1 MSRSSNES
9 AAKCSVFRSCSA
21 LRSTIDKSTVAAAVT
36 VLCASG
42 FSAVAGPTD
51 GMTIR
56 LTPVA
61 RTIEGCYGPVEDETC
76 SGLGYGEDDI
86 FGQELRVHE
95 GGFLVYLNVQLEG
108 WASTGLRLRTY
119 QAKIG
124 AQSFGS
130 GAGAPLELFSIPCA
144 STADCVSTHGE
155 KGAKCLGGACSV
167 TWLNKTRTDWVFFD
181 QNATDCIAAFV
192 LDHSPLVF
200 FAVAAT
206 NPSDTEFCSE
216 ADKGI
221 VYYTGTLVLWVP
233 PGAAGTYTIGF
244 IEVETFASDDTVD
257 PAPIEIP
264 VTTLAAVIN
273 IIGEDCNGNDVYD
286 ETDIADG
293 TSFDVN
299 GNDVPDEC
307 ETDCQPNGEFDFRE
321 IRSGQ
326 SQDCNDNDIPDEC
339 DILDDESDDCNTN
352 GVPDECEIRDGR
364 ANDCDGNGIP
374 DSCGLYCAPE
384 QEDCEDCNG
393 NFLPDVC
400 DISYGHS
407 EDRNR
412 DGVPD
417 ECQAVPAA
425 STWSLVILTL
435 LMAVGLA
442 LKFDRPTP
450 PLRTASMP

>member
-1 MSRSSNES
+1 MSRWSDES
-9 AAKCSVFRSCSA
+9 AAKCSALRSRFA
-21 LRSTIDKSTVAAAVT
+21 RRSTIDKSTVAAAVT

-42 FSAVAGPTD
+42 LSAVAGPTD

-56 LTPVA
+56 LTPIA
-61 RTIEGCYGPVEDETC
+61 RTIDGCYGPVEDETC

-86 FGQELRVHE
+86 FGQELRVHD
-95 GGFLVYLNVQLEG
+95 GGFLVYLELQLEG
-108 WASTGLRLRTY
+108 WGSTGRRLRTY
-119 QAKIG
+119 QAKILYET
-124 AQSFGS
+124 FGS

-144 STADCVSTHGE
+144 STADCESTHGE
-155 KGAKCLGGACSV
+155 KGPKCIGGVCEPA
-167 TWLNKTRTDWVFFD
+167 WINKTRTDMVFFD
-181 QNATDCIAAFV
+181 QLQNDCVAAF
-192 LDHSPLVF
+192 DRSHSPLLF

-221 VYYTGTLVLWVP
+221 IYYAGTLALWVP

-244 IEVETFASDDTVD
+244 IEVETFAFDDTLD

-273 IIGEDCNGNDVYD
+273 IIGEDCNGNDVHD

-352 GVPDECEIRDGR
+352 GVPDEC
-364 ANDCDGNGIP
+364 
-374 DSCGLYCAPE
+374 
-384 QEDCEDCNG
+384 
-393 NFLPDVC
+393 
-400 DISYGHS
+400 DISS
-407 EDRNR
+407 WDSRDRNR

-417 ECQAVPAA
+417 ECQAVPAV
-425 STWSLVILTL
+425 STWGLVILTL

-450 PLRTASMP
+450 PFRAASVHQA

>member
-1 MSRSSNES
+1 
-9 AAKCSVFRSCSA
+9 
-21 LRSTIDKSTVAAAVT
+21 
-36 VLCASG
+36 
-42 FSAVAGPTD
+42 
-51 GMTIR
+51 MTIR

-61 RTIEGCYGPVEDETC
+61 KTIEGCYGPVEDETC

-95 GGFLVYLNVQLEG
+95 GGFLVYLNLQLEG
-108 WASTGLRLRTY
+108 WGSTGLRLRTY
-119 QAKIG
+119 QLWPDP
-124 AQSFGS
+124 QTYDS
-130 GAGAPLELFSIPCA
+130 GDGAPLGMSSIPCG
-144 STADCVSTHGE
+144 SSADCVDAHGE
-155 KGAKCLGGACSV
+155 KGALCAGGQCM
-167 TWLNKTRTDWVFFD
+167 TGWLNKTRKDGVFFD
-181 QNATDCIAAFV
+181 QIQIGTDCQASWCFATCETFNPT
-192 LDHSPLVF
+192 SPFSFGV
-200 FAVAAT
+200 T
-206 NPSDTEFCSE
+206 SPNPSDTEFCSE

-221 VYYTGTLVLWVP
+221 VYYVGTLALWVP

-244 IEVETFASDDTVD
+244 IEVETFAFDDTTD

-273 IIGEDCNGNDVYD
+273 IIGEDCNGNDVHD

-339 DILDDESDDCNTN
+339 DILDDESNDCNTN
-352 GVPDECEIRDGR
+352 GVPDEC
-364 ANDCDGNGIP
+364 
-374 DSCGLYCAPE
+374 
-384 QEDCEDCNG
+384 
-393 NFLPDVC
+393 
-400 DISYGHS
+400 DISS
-407 EDRNR
+407 WDSRDRDR

-417 ECQAVPAA
+417 ECQAVPTV
-425 STWSLVILTL
+425 STWGLVILTL

-442 LKFDRPTP
+442 LKVGRPTP
-450 PLRTASMP
+450 PFRTASMP